1 MKIKEIISEANPMDP
16 GGRLIGRG
24 VGSVAKGV
32 GAVAGGI
39 AAAPARAV
47 AGYRKGSA
55 AVDKFLNPSQ
65 WFGGGDTPTKKVE
78 PAAAEPAAAEPA
90 AAEPAAQEKSTAL
103 NADSVIQTLD
113 LVTRGSPLV
122 SSDIALLKTL
132 RNNVKN
138 NMYDT
143 DNPDAVDQALKTVIN
158 GQQLNSKQIST
169 LQQFSTLF

>member
-1 MKIKEIISEANPMDP
+1 MRIKELIEANPMDP
-16 GGRLIGRG
+16 GGRVIGRG

-32 GAVAGGI
+32 GAVAGGV
-39 AAAPARAV
+39 AAAPERLAK
-47 AGYRKGSA
+47 GYKKGAA
-55 AVDKFLNPSQ
+55 AVDKLLSPSK
-65 WFGGGDTPTKKVE
+65 WFGGGDTPTKK
-78 PAAAEPAAAEPA
+78 AAPTAAPT

-103 NADSVIQTLD
+103 NADSVVQTLD
-113 LVTRGSPLV
+113 LVTRGSPMV

-132 RNNVKN
+132 RSNVKN

-158 GQQLNSKQIST
+158 GQPLNSKQIST

>member
-1 MKIKEIISEANPMDP
+1 MRIKELIEANPMDP
-16 GGRLIGRG
+16 GGRVIGQG

-47 AGYRKGSA
+47 AGYKKGAA
-55 AVDKFLNPSQ
+55 AVDKFLSPSK
-65 WFGGGDTPTKKVE
+65 WFGGGDTPTKK
-78 PAAAEPAAAEPA
+78 AAPTAA

-103 NADSVIQTLD
+103 NPDSVVQTLD
-113 LVTRGSPLV
+113 LVTRGSPMV

-132 RNNVKN
+132 RSNVRN

-143 DNPDAVDQALKTVIN
+143 DNADAVDQALKTVIN

>member
-1 MKIKEIISEANPMDP
+1 MRIKELIEANPMDP
-16 GGRLIGRG
+16 GGRVIGQG

-47 AGYRKGSA
+47 AGYKKGAA
-55 AVDKFLNPSQ
+55 AVDKFLSPSK
-65 WFGGGDTPTKKVE
+65 WFGGGDTPTKK
-78 PAAAEPAAAEPA
+78 AAPTAA

-103 NADSVIQTLD
+103 NPDSVVQTLD
-113 LVTRGSPLV
+113 LVTRGSPMV

-132 RNNVKN
+132 RSNVRN

-143 DNPDAVDQALKTVIN
+143 DNADAVDQALKTVIS

>member
-1 MKIKEIISEANPMDP
+1 MRIKELIEANPMDP
-16 GGRLIGRG
+16 GGRVIGQG

-47 AGYRKGSA
+47 AGYKKGAA
-55 AVDKFLNPSQ
+55 AVDKFLSPSK
-65 WFGGGDTPTKKVE
+65 WFGGGDTPTKK
-78 PAAAEPAAAEPA
+78 AAPTAA

-103 NADSVIQTLD
+103 NPDSVVQILD

-132 RNNVKN
+132 RSNVRNK
-138 NMYDT
+138 MYDT
-143 DNPDAVDQALKTVIN
+143 DNADAVDQALKTVIS
-158 GQQLNSKQIST
+158 GQQLNSKQINT

>member
-1 MKIKEIISEANPMDP
+1 MRIKELIEANPMDP
-16 GGRLIGRG
+16 GGRVIGQ
-24 VGSVAKGV
+24 GV
-32 GAVAGGI
+32 GAVAKGIGAVAGGV

-55 AVDKFLNPSQ
+55 AVDKFLNPSK
-65 WFGGGDTPTKKVE
+65 WFGGDDTSTKKAA
-78 PAAAEPAAAEPA
+78 PAAAT
-90 AAEPAAQEKSTAL
+90 EPAAQEKSTAL

-113 LVTRGSPLV
+113 LVTRGSPMV

>member
-1 MKIKEIISEANPMDP
+1 MRIKELIEANPMDP
-16 GGRLIGRG
+16 GGRVIGRG

-32 GAVAGGI
+32 GAVAGGV

-47 AGYRKGSA
+47 AGYKKGAA
-55 AVDKFLNPSQ
+55 AVDKFLSPSK
-65 WFGGGDTPTKKVE
+65 WCGGDDTPTKK
-78 PAAAEPAAAEPA
+78 AAPVA

-103 NADSVIQTLD
+103 NADSVVQTLD
-113 LVTRGSPLV
+113 LVTRGSPMV

-132 RNNVKN
+132 RSNVRN

-143 DNPDAVDQALKTVIN
+143 DNADAVDQALKTVIN

>member
-1 MKIKEIISEANPMDP
+1 MRIKELIEANPMDP
-16 GGRLIGRG
+16 GGRVIGQG

-47 AGYRKGSA
+47 AGYKKGAA
-55 AVDKFLNPSQ
+55 AVDKFLSPSK
-65 WFGGGDTPTKKVE
+65 WFGGNDTPTKK
-78 PAAAEPAAAEPA
+78 AAPVA

-113 LVTRGSPLV
+113 LVTRGSPMV

-132 RNNVKN
+132 RSNVKN

-143 DNPDAVDQALKTVIN
+143 DNPDAVDQVLKTVIS

>member
-1 MKIKEIISEANPMDP
+1 MRIKERIEANPMDP
-16 GGRLIGRG
+16 GGRVIGQG

-47 AGYRKGSA
+47 AGYKKGAA
-55 AVDKFLNPSQ
+55 AVDKFLSPSK
-65 WFGGGDTPTKKVE
+65 WFGGSDTPTKK
-78 PAAAEPAAAEPA
+78 AAPTAA

-103 NADSVIQTLD
+103 NPDSVVQTLD
-113 LVTRGSPLV
+113 LVTRGSPMV

-132 RNNVKN
+132 RSNVRN

-143 DNPDAVDQALKTVIN
+143 DNADAVDQALKTVIS

>member
-1 MKIKEIISEANPMDP
+1 MRIKELIEANPMDP
-16 GGRLIGRG
+16 GGRVIGQG

-47 AGYRKGSA
+47 AGYKKGAA
-55 AVDKFLNPSQ
+55 AVDKLLSPSN
-65 WFGGGDTPTKKVE
+65 WFGGGDTPTKK
-78 PAAAEPAAAEPA
+78 AEPT

-103 NADSVIQTLD
+103 NPDSVVQILD

-122 SSDIALLKTL
+122 ASDIALLKTL
-132 RNNVKN
+132 RSNVRNK
-138 NMYDT
+138 MYDT
-143 DNPDAVDQALKTVIN
+143 DNADAVDQALKTVIS
-158 GQQLNSKQIST
+158 GQPLNSKQIST

>member
-1 MKIKEIISEANPMDP
+1 MRIKELIEANPMDP
-16 GGRLIGRG
+16 GGRVIGKG
-24 VGSVAKGV
+24 TGSVAKGV

-47 AGYRKGSA
+47 AGYKKGAA
-55 AVDKFLNPSQ
+55 AVDKFLSPSK
-65 WFGGGDTPTKKVE
+65 WFGGSDTPTKK
-78 PAAAEPAAAEPA
+78 AAPTAA

-103 NADSVIQTLD
+103 NPDSVVQTLD
-113 LVTRGSPLV
+113 LVTRGSPMV

-132 RNNVKN
+132 RSNVRN

-143 DNPDAVDQALKTVIN
+143 DNADAVDQALKTVIS

>member
-1 MKIKEIISEANPMDP
+1 MRIKELIEANPMDP
-16 GGRLIGRG
+16 GGRVIGQG

-47 AGYRKGSA
+47 AGYKKGAA
-55 AVDKFLNPSQ
+55 AVDKFLSPSK
-65 WFGGGDTPTKKVE
+65 WFGGGDTPTKK
-78 PAAAEPAAAEPA
+78 AAPTAA

-103 NADSVIQTLD
+103 NPDSVVQILD

-122 SSDIALLKTL
+122 ASDIALLKTL
-132 RNNVKN
+132 RSNVRN

-143 DNPDAVDQALKTVIN
+143 DNADAVDQALKTVIS

>member
-1 MKIKEIISEANPMDP
+1 MRIKELIEANPMDP
-16 GGRLIGRG
+16 GGRVIGQG
-24 VGSVAKGV
+24 VGAVAKGV
-32 GAVAGGI
+32 GAVAGGV

-47 AGYRKGSA
+47 AGYKKGAA

-65 WFGGGDTPTKKVE
+65 WFGGGDTVTKKAA
-78 PAAAEPAAAEPA
+78 PAAAPAA

-103 NADSVIQTLD
+103 NPDSVVQTLD
-113 LVTRGSPLV
+113 LVTRGSPMV

-132 RNNVKN
+132 RSNVKN

-143 DNPDAVDQALKTVIN
+143 ANADAVDQALKTVIN

>member
-1 MKIKEIISEANPMDP
+1 MRIKELIEANPMDP
-16 GGRLIGRG
+16 GGRVIGRG

-47 AGYRKGSA
+47 AGYKKGAA
-55 AVDKFLNPSQ
+55 AVDKFLSPSK
-65 WFGGGDTPTKKVE
+65 WFGGDDTPTKKAV
-78 PAAAEPAAAEPA
+78 PVA

-103 NADSVIQTLD
+103 NPDSVVQILD

-122 SSDIALLKTL
+122 ASDIALLKTL
-132 RNNVKN
+132 RSNVKN

-143 DNPDAVDQALKTVIN
+143 DNADAVDQALKTVIS

>member
-1 MKIKEIISEANPMDP
+1 MRITELIEANPMDP
-16 GGRLIGRG
+16 GGRVIGQG

-47 AGYRKGSA
+47 AGYKKGAA
-55 AVDKFLNPSQ
+55 AVDKFLSPSK
-65 WFGGGDTPTKKVE
+65 WFGGGDTPTKK
-78 PAAAEPAAAEPA
+78 AAPTAA

-103 NADSVIQTLD
+103 NPDSVVQTLD
-113 LVTRGSPLV
+113 LVTRGSPMV

-132 RNNVKN
+132 RSNVKN

-143 DNPDAVDQALKTVIN
+143 DNADAVDQALKTVIN

>member
-1 MKIKEIISEANPMDP
+1 MRIKELIEANPMDP
-16 GGRLIGRG
+16 GGRVIGQG

-47 AGYRKGSA
+47 AGYKKGAA
-55 AVDKFLNPSQ
+55 AVDKFLSPSK
-65 WFGGGDTPTKKVE
+65 WFGGGDTPTKKVA
-78 PAAAEPAAAEPA
+78 PTA

-103 NADSVIQTLD
+103 NPDSVVQILD

-122 SSDIALLKTL
+122 ASDIALLKTL
-132 RNNVKN
+132 RSNVKN
-138 NMYDT
+138 KMYDT
-143 DNPDAVDQALKTVIN
+143 DNADAVDQALKTVIN
-158 GQQLNSKQIST
+158 GQQLTSKQIST

>member
-1 MKIKEIISEANPMDP
+1 MRIKELIEANPMDP
-16 GGRLIGRG
+16 GGRVIGQG

-47 AGYRKGSA
+47 AGYKKGAA
-55 AVDKFLNPSQ
+55 AVDKFLSPSK
-65 WFGGGDTPTKKVE
+65 WFGGGDTPTKK
-78 PAAAEPAAAEPA
+78 AAPTAA

-103 NADSVIQTLD
+103 NPDSVVQILD

-132 RNNVKN
+132 RSNVRN

-143 DNPDAVDQALKTVIN
+143 DNADAVDQALKTVIS

>member
-1 MKIKEIISEANPMDP
+1 MRIKELIEANPMDP
-16 GGRLIGRG
+16 GGRVIGRG

-32 GAVAGGI
+32 GAVAGGV
-39 AAAPARAV
+39 AAAPDRLV
-47 AGYRKGSA
+47 KGYKKGAA
-55 AVDKFLNPSQ
+55 AVDKLLSPSK
-65 WFGGGDTPTKKVE
+65 WFGGGDTPTKK
-78 PAAAEPAAAEPA
+78 AAPVA

-103 NADSVIQTLD
+103 NADSVVQILD
-113 LVTRGSPLV
+113 LVTRGSPMV

-132 RNNVKN
+132 RSNVKN

-158 GQQLNSKQIST
+158 GQPLNSKQIST

>member
-1 MKIKEIISEANPMDP
+1 MRIKELIEANPMDP
-16 GGRLIGRG
+16 GGRVIGQG

-32 GAVAGGI
+32 GTVAGGI

-47 AGYRKGSA
+47 AGYKKGAA
-55 AVDKFLNPSQ
+55 AVDKFLSPSK
-65 WFGGGDTPTKKVE
+65 WFGGSDTPTKKAA
-78 PAAAEPAAAEPA
+78 PAA

-103 NADSVIQTLD
+103 NPDSVVQTLD
-113 LVTRGSPLV
+113 LVTRGSPMV

-132 RNNVKN
+132 RSNVKN

-143 DNPDAVDQALKTVIN
+143 DNADAVDQALKTVIN

>member
-1 MKIKEIISEANPMDP
+1 MRIKELIEANPMDP
-16 GGRLIGRG
+16 GGRVIGQG

-47 AGYRKGSA
+47 AGYKKGAA
-55 AVDKFLNPSQ
+55 AVDKFLSPSK
-65 WFGGGDTPTKKVE
+65 WFGGGDTPTKK
-78 PAAAEPAAAEPA
+78 AAPTAA

-103 NADSVIQTLD
+103 NPDSVVQTLD
-113 LVTRGSPLV
+113 LVTRGSPMV

-132 RNNVKN
+132 RSNVKN

-143 DNPDAVDQALKTVIN
+143 DNADAVDQALKTVIN

>member
-1 MKIKEIISEANPMDP
+1 MRIKELIEANPLDP
-16 GGRLIGRG
+16 GGRVIGQG
-24 VGSVAKGV
+24 VGAVAKGV

-47 AGYRKGSA
+47 AGYKKGAA
-55 AVDKFLNPSQ
+55 AVDKFLSPSK
-65 WFGGGDTPTKKVE
+65 WFGGGDTPTKK
-78 PAAAEPAAAEPA
+78 AAPTAA

-103 NADSVIQTLD
+103 NPDSVVQTLD
-113 LVTRGSPLV
+113 LVTRGSPMV

-132 RNNVKN
+132 RSNVRN

-143 DNPDAVDQALKTVIN
+143 DNADAVDQALKTVIN

>member
-1 MKIKEIISEANPMDP
+1 MRIKELIEANPMDP
-16 GGRLIGRG
+16 GGRVIGQG

-47 AGYRKGSA
+47 AGYKKGAA
-55 AVDKFLNPSQ
+55 AVDKLLSPSK
-65 WFGGGDTPTKKVE
+65 WFGGGDTPTKK
-78 PAAAEPAAAEPA
+78 AEPT

-103 NADSVIQTLD
+103 NPDSVVQILD

-122 SSDIALLKTL
+122 ASDIALLKTL
-132 RNNVKN
+132 RSNVRNK
-138 NMYDT
+138 MYDT
-143 DNPDAVDQALKTVIN
+143 DNADAVDQALKTVIS
-158 GQQLNSKQIST
+158 GQPLNSKQIST

>member
-1 MKIKEIISEANPMDP
+1 MRIKELIEANPMDP
-16 GGRLIGRG
+16 GGRVIGQG

-47 AGYRKGSA
+47 AGYKKGAA
-55 AVDKFLNPSQ
+55 AVDRFLSPSK
-65 WFGGGDTPTKKVE
+65 WFGGGDTPTKK
-78 PAAAEPAAAEPA
+78 AAPTAA

-103 NADSVIQTLD
+103 NPDSVVQILD

-122 SSDIALLKTL
+122 ASDIALLKTL
-132 RNNVKN
+132 RSNVKN

-143 DNPDAVDQALKTVIN
+143 DNADAVDQALKTVIS

>member
-1 MKIKEIISEANPMDP
+1 MKIREIISEANPMDP

-55 AVDKFLNPSQ
+55 AVDKFLDPSQ
-65 WFGGGDTPTKKVE
+65 WFRGGDDTTTKK
-78 PAAAEPAAAEPA
+78 AEPAAAEPA

-103 NADSVIQTLD
+103 NADSVIKTLD

-122 SSDIALLKTL
+122 SSDIVLLKTL

>member
-1 MKIKEIISEANPMDP
+1 MKIREIISEANPMDP

-47 AGYRKGSA
+47 AGYRKGAA
-55 AVDKFLNPSQ
+55 AVDKFLSPSK
-65 WFGGGDTPTKKVE
+65 WFGGGDDTTTKKT
-78 PAAAEPAAAEPA
+78 EPA

-113 LVTRGSPLV
+113 LVTRGSPMV

-132 RNNVKN
+132 RSNVKN

-143 DNPDAVDQALKTVIN
+143 DNPGAVDQALKTVIS

>member
-1 MKIKEIISEANPMDP
+1 MRIKELIEANPMDP
-16 GGRLIGRG
+16 GGRVIGQG

-47 AGYRKGSA
+47 AGYKKGAA
-55 AVDKFLNPSQ
+55 AVDKFLSPSK
-65 WFGGGDTPTKKVE
+65 WFGGGDTPTKK
-78 PAAAEPAAAEPA
+78 AAPTAA

-103 NADSVIQTLD
+103 NPDSVVQTLD
-113 LVTRGSPLV
+113 LVTRGSPMV

-132 RNNVKN
+132 RSNVKN

-143 DNPDAVDQALKTVIN
+143 DNADAVDQALKTVIN
-158 GQQLNSKQIST
+158 GQQLTSKQIST

>member
-1 MKIKEIISEANPMDP
+1 MRIKELIEANPMDP
-16 GGRLIGRG
+16 GGRVIGQG

-47 AGYRKGSA
+47 AGYKKGAA
-55 AVDKFLNPSQ
+55 AVDKFLSPSK
-65 WFGGGDTPTKKVE
+65 WFGGGDTPTKKAA
-78 PAAAEPAAAEPA
+78 PTAAAAD
-90 AAEPAAQEKSTAL
+90 EPAAQEKSTAL
-103 NADSVIQTLD
+103 NPDSVVQTLD
-113 LVTRGSPLV
+113 LVTRGSPMV

-132 RNNVKN
+132 RSNVKN

-143 DNPDAVDQALKTVIN
+143 DNADAVDQALKTVIN

>member
-90 AAEPAAQEKSTAL
+90 AQEKSTAL

-113 LVTRGSPLV
+113 LVTRGSPMV

-132 RNNVKN
+132 RSNVKN

>member
-1 MKIKEIISEANPMDP
+1 MRIKELIEAKPLDP
-16 GGRLIGRG
+16 AITRAGQG
-24 VGSVAKGV
+24 VGAVAKGV

-47 AGYRKGSA
+47 AGYRKGAA
-55 AVDKFLNPSQ
+55 AVDKFLDPSK
-65 WFGGGDTPTKKVE
+65 WFGGNDTPTKK
-78 PAAAEPAAAEPA
+78 AAPVA

-103 NADSVIQTLD
+103 NADSVVQTLD
-113 LVTRGSPLV
+113 LVTRGSQLV
-122 SSDIALLKTL
+122 SSDITLLKTL
-132 RNNVKN
+132 RSNVKN

-143 DNPDAVDQALKTVIN
+143 DNPDAVAQALKTVIG

>member
-1 MKIKEIISEANPMDP
+1 MRIKELIEANPLDP
-16 GGRLIGRG
+16 GGRVIGQG
-24 VGSVAKGV
+24 VGAVAKGV

-47 AGYRKGSA
+47 AGYKKGAA
-55 AVDKFLNPSQ
+55 AVDKFLSPSK
-65 WFGGGDTPTKKVE
+65 WFGGGDTPTKK
-78 PAAAEPAAAEPA
+78 AAPTAA

-103 NADSVIQTLD
+103 NPDSVVQTLD
-113 LVTRGSPLV
+113 LVTRGSPMV

-132 RNNVKN
+132 RSNVKN

-143 DNPDAVDQALKTVIN
+143 DNPGAVDQALKTVIS

>member
-1 MKIKEIISEANPMDP
+1 MRIKELVEANPMDP
-16 GGRLIGRG
+16 GGRVIGRG

-32 GAVAGGI
+32 GAVAGGV

-47 AGYRKGSA
+47 AGYRKGAA
-55 AVDKFLNPSQ
+55 AVDKLLSPSK
-65 WFGGGDTPTKKVE
+65 WFSGGDTPTKK
-78 PAAAEPAAAEPA
+78 AAPVA

-103 NADSVIQTLD
+103 NPDSVVQTLD
-113 LVTRGSPLV
+113 LITRGSPMV

-132 RNNVKN
+132 HSNVKN

-143 DNPDAVDQALKTVIN
+143 DNPDAVAQALKTVIS

-169 LQQFSTLF
+169 LQQFSKLF

>member
-1 MKIKEIISEANPMDP
+1 MRIKELIEANPMDP
-16 GGRLIGRG
+16 GGRVIGQG

-47 AGYRKGSA
+47 AGYKKGAA
-55 AVDKFLNPSQ
+55 AVDKFLSPSK
-65 WFGGGDTPTKKVE
+65 WFGGGDTPTKK
-78 PAAAEPAAAEPA
+78 AAPTAAA

-103 NADSVIQTLD
+103 NPDSVVQTLD
-113 LVTRGSPLV
+113 LVTRGSPMV

-132 RNNVKN
+132 RSNVKN

-143 DNPDAVDQALKTVIN
+143 DNADAVDQALKTVIN

>member
-1 MKIKEIISEANPMDP
+1 MRIKELIEANPMDP
-16 GGRLIGRG
+16 GGRVIGQG

-47 AGYRKGSA
+47 AGYKKGAA
-55 AVDKFLNPSQ
+55 AVDKFLSPSK
-65 WFGGGDTPTKKVE
+65 WFGGNDTPTIKAAPV
-78 PAAAEPAAAEPA
+78 AAAEPAS
-90 AAEPAAQEKSTAL
+90 QEKSTSL

-113 LVTRGSPLV
+113 LVTRGSPMV

-132 RNNVKN
+132 RSNVKN

-143 DNPDAVDQALKTVIN
+143 DNPDAVDQALKTVIS